1 MIPFQRKSRKTIFAC
16 WRPNPIK
23 ISIWRTQRFIWG
35 CDVQAAETLLP
46 EEHNY
51 VTPKRTASPQ
61 IMKQKDQKNNRRK
74 DDVAQKMSFY
84 EECFRQEDP
93 EILEKTKAKRSHEQK
108 V

>member
-1 MIPFQRKSRKTIFAC
+1 MLEAQSYQNQHLEAATVFL
-16 WRPNPIK
+16 
-23 ISIWRTQRFIWG
+23 G

-74 DDVAQKMSFY
+74 DDVAQKMFFY
-84 EECFRQEDP
+84 EGCFRQEDP
-93 EILEKTKAKRSHEQK
+93 EILEKTKAKRSQEPK